1 MGTFF
6 SVQLGVKQMLKQ
18 ETPGSIV
25 LIASIS
31 AYRCTPGHKLSG
43 YNASKGAVLN
53 LGRCLSA
60 ELAPHNIRVNS
71 ISPSYTETDMTRN
84 LRQQYPHLVDI
95 MQKVGLHRPRNSD

>member
-18 ETPGSIV
+18 GTPGSIV

-31 AYRCTPGHKLSG
+31 AYRATPGHKLSG

-53 LGRCLSA
+53 FGRCLA
-60 ELAPHNIRVNS
+60 VELAPNNIRVNS
-71 ISPSYTETDMTRN
+71 ISPSYTESDMTRN

-95 MQKVGLHRPRNSD
+95 MQKVRNTYRAGCS